1 MCRVPRQGL
10 PCGVVQEDCVQVR
23 AELLQL
29 LPPKYASIEEA
40 EPEILC
46 ISELLLES
54 CGFTACLR
62 FFSFDV

>member
-1 MCRVPRQGL
+1 MALCRRS
-10 PCGVVQEDCVQVR
+10 VQVR

-29 LPPKYASIEEA
+29 LPPKCASIGEA
-40 EPEILC
+40 ELEILC

-54 CGFTACLR
+54 CGFTASLR